1 MLTVAETEAM
11 ASRRSFPAG
20 PERVIGIVTWNWPPK
35 ACAAA
40 LWYHRDDTGPRSEL
54 NVVLVK
60 LKPEAG
66 LNVTLSEPK
75 LRVVE

>member
-1 MLTVAETEAM
+1 MLIVAEMPAI
-11 ASRRSFPAG
+11 ARRRFFPVG
-20 PERVIGIVTWNWPPK
+20 PERLMGIVTWNWPPK

-54 NVVLVK
+54 NVVVVK

-66 LNVTLSEPK
+66 LNVTLSEPR